1 MERVLT
7 TEERIRRAEEIYRN
21 KGNIRKTKTK
31 EHSKLKNRII
41 KKVIIQILVC
51 LSIYCIF
58 YSFQKLFAFCSY
70 IYHLFLRYIT
80 FRVQFLYLVLMVWLY
95 NRFHSLV
102 KK

>member
-21 KGNIRKTKTK
+21 KGNIRETKTK

-51 LSIYCIF
+51 LSSKCRKFIF
-58 YSFQKLFAFCSY
+58 K
-70 IYHLFLRYIT
+70 RYA
-80 FRVQFLYLVLMVWLY
+80 
-95 NRFHSLV
+95 
-102 KK
+102 